1 MAQPTEPTD
10 ATAGGPDA
18 CGYEV
23 TSHALNGDDFNTVDC
38 LAYAAGCAAHVT
50 KPFNSGLLLA
60 TIRHQPA
67 FAGT

>member
-18 CGYEV
+18 CGFAV

-38 LAYAAGCAAHVT
+38 LAYEAGCAAYVT
-50 KPFNSGLLLA
+50 KPFNPGRLMS
-60 TIRHQPA
+60 TIRHWLA
-67 FAGT
+67 LAGT

>member
-18 CGYEV
+18 CGFAV

-38 LAYAAGCAAHVT
+38 LAYEAGCAAYVT
-50 KPFNSGLLLA
+50 KPFDSGRLMS
-60 TIRHQPA
+60 TIRHWLA
-67 FAGT
+67 LAGT